1 VAQLPLKEGAGQ
13 ARGADV
19 WGIVLAAGSGWRF
32 GGPKQFSKL
41 NRLRLVDHVVAT
53 ATTVCDRVMVVLPP
67 GTAWED
73 PTTTV
78 VDGGTTR
85 LDSVRAGLAA
95 VPEDVI
101 VVVSDAAHPLASA
114 ALYQRVTAAVRRGAS
129 AAVPVIPVTEALKR
143 VDDDRVV
150 ATVPRTQTVMAQM
163 PQAFWAPM
171 LRAAHAGQPEAAEDS
186 ELVERIGGTV
196 VTVPGDTANLH
207 VTTPAELD
215 LAIRLLRALP

>member
-1 VAQLPLKEGAGQ
+1 VARLPLMEGAGR
-13 ARGADV
+13 AGGADV

-53 ATTVCDRVMVVLPP
+53 ATTVCDRVVIVLPP
-67 GTAWED
+67 GTGWGD
-73 PTTTV
+73 PTVTV

-85 LDSVRAGLAA
+85 LDSVRAGLSA

-101 VVVSDAAHPLASA
+101 VIVSDAAHPLASA
-114 ALYQRVTAAVRRGAS
+114 TLYERVIAAVRRGAA

-143 VDDDRVV
+143 LEDGRVV
-150 ATVPRTQTVMAQM
+150 ATVSRTQTVMAQM
-163 PQAFWAPM
+163 PQAFWAPV
-171 LRAAHAGQPEAAEDS
+171 LRAAHAGRPEAAEDS
-186 ELVERIGGTV
+186 ELVERVGASV
-196 VTVPGDTANLH
+196 VTVPGDIANLH

-215 LAIRLLRALP
+215 LAIRLMGALP